1 MIRSSP
7 RPCRQSPGRRS
18 IYAVWSVDDAE
29 ADDLCDA
36 ETDDLG
42 RAEADDLGRAE
53 ADDFGRAEAD
63 DLCDADEV
71 DLAMIVVTDH
81 ARTATATRPT
91 NPEQASTKAF
101 RTHGGSPGSGRWPA
115 D

>member
-18 IYAVWSVDDAE
+18 IYAVWSGDDAE

-36 ETDDLG
+36 ET
-42 RAEADDLGRAE
+42 DDLGRAE

>member
-1 MIRSSP
+1 M
-7 RPCRQSPGRRS
+7 
-18 IYAVWSVDDAE
+18 YAVWSGDDAETDDLGDAE
-29 ADDLCDA
+29 ADDLGDAETDDLGDA

-42 RAEADDLGRAE
+42 RAEADDL
-53 ADDFGRAEAD
+53 
-63 DLCDADEV
+63 CDADEL
-71 DLAMIVVTDH
+71 DLAMSVVTDH